1 MKKHG
6 DVCRN
11 ENLFA
16 TQTKTRDSMYPPC
29 FDICPL
35 AKELYDLAER
45 MGQTSDSRAAFD
57 AYSKLF
63 CLESQLKRGECVK
76 NWAAIANDAGEKSV
90 QAWRRYTSNPD
101 FYMKHNDIMSI
112 HGRSIA
118 ALVSAMGTCVP

>member
-1 MKKHG
+1 
-6 DVCRN
+6 
-11 ENLFA
+11 
-16 TQTKTRDSMYPPC
+16 MYPPC

-35 AKELYDLAER
+35 AKELYDMADR

-76 NWAAIANDAGEKSV
+76 NWSTIATDAGKTAV
-90 QAWRRYTSNPD
+90 VAWRRYTNNPD

-118 ALVSAMGTCVP
+118 ALVAAMGTCVP